1 MQIPVYSLTGEKKGT
16 QALPESLFA
25 AKLQNGLMHQALVMQ
40 QSNRRQSPA
49 HAKTRGEVV
58 GSTKKVY
65 QQKHTGRARRG
76 PVRSPTV
83 RGGGKAFGPR
93 NDRNFT
99 KRMPKEMR
107 HAAIRACLSFQAK
120 REGIMGLEGF
130 PESIKTKQVHGFLS
144 KVPVELGRRILFVL
158 PGAHKALQLSARNI
172 PGVMTV
178 DAAYLNPEQI
188 LLARSVIFVGD
199 SIARAEA
206 IFAAPSRDFIIEAA
220 DEAPA
225 APKAK
230 AAKKAPAKKA
240 VAKKP
245 RSSSTK

>member
-1 MQIPVYSLTGEKKGT
+1 MNYTVYSLTGEKKGT
-16 QALPESLFA
+16 QALSEALFG
-25 AKLQNGLMHQALVMQ
+25 AKLQKGLMHQAFVMQ

-76 PVRSPTV
+76 PIRSPTV

-93 NDRNFT
+93 NERNFT

-120 REGIMGLEGF
+120 REGIMGLDAF
-130 PESIKTKQVHGFLS
+130 PETIKTKQVHGFLS
-144 KVPVELGRRILFVL
+144 KIPVELGRRILFVL
-158 PGAHKALQLSARNI
+158 PGAHKALQYSARNI

-188 LLARSVIFVGD
+188 LLARNVIFVGD
-199 SIARAEA
+199 AIARAEA
-206 IFAAPSRDFIIEAA
+206 IFAVKQGKKTADAPVAEAA
-220 DEAPA
+220 EKPA
-225 APKAK
+225 KK
-230 AAKKAPAKKA
+230 VAAKKPAAKK
-240 VAKKP
+240 KS
-245 RSSSTK
+245 SSSTK